1 MSSFREMRMIVIFD
15 LPTKTDNDKRE
26 YRRFRKNLLKE
37 GFIMIQF
44 SVYSRFCRNDT
55 EYAKYVRKIKKVA
68 PKTKGE
74 IRIIGLTEKQYE
86 KMHLISSKR
95 KTDEE
100 LLGIS
105 PLIVIE

>member
-1 MSSFREMRMIVIFD
+1 MRMIVIFD
-15 LPTKTDNDKRE
+15 LPTKTDEDKRD
-26 YRRFRKNLLKE
+26 YQKFRKNLIKE

-55 EYAKYVRKIKKVA
+55 EYAKYVRKIKKIA

-74 IRIIGLTEKQYE
+74 IRIMGLTEKQYE
-86 KMHLISSKR
+86 KMHLISTKR
-95 KTDEE
+95 KSDEE

-105 PLIVIE
+105 PLIMLE